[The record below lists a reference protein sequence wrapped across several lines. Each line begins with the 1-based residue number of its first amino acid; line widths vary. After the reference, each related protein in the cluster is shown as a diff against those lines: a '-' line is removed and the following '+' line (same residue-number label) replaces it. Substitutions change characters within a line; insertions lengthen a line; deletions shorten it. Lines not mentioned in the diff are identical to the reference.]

1 MDKLVLS
8 FNDVPLILVIFQCLL
23 FSILLLTV
31 NIGKRIANFFLAG
44 FLLSLGFD
52 ALDTLLYW
60 SPSIK
65 QVYFPEAVDIFY
77 YLKFGVYVSAPM
89 LFLYVKA
96 VIHKDFFLS
105 KKDLLHFIPLSLFM
119 VFLCLLFTEL
129 TPEERKI
136 SVTQYGFLFNTTA
149 FQFHLWVKNILYVGY
164 GGLCFYLLH
173 QYTEELKQ
181 QFSNI
186 DTIDMF
192 WLRMLIGGFL
202 LIWLWVFIPYLFT
215 LFNASQW
222 TSNIIGIVG
231 NIFNFIFVN
240 ALVLYSVAN
249 SKFGRRSLGNNPNDE
264 TKHIEKMDFL
274 VIDQINAVMNNEQ
287 LFLNPELTLDQ
298 LAEKSGISPR
308 KISSAINRSYNQN
321 FFDYTNSFRVKRAAQ
336 LMSSD
341 NSNLSTLDLV
351 KNSGFNSKST
361 FYRAFR
367 KALNMTPSEYIEKHI
382 KG

>member
-23 FSILLLTV
+23 FSVLLLII
-31 NIGKRIANFFLAG
+31 NIGKRTANIFLAG

-65 QVYFPEAVDIFY
+65 QVYFPDSVNIFY
-77 YLKFGVYVSAPM
+77 YLKFGVYVSSPM

-96 VIHKDFFLS
+96 VIHKDVFLS
-105 KKDLLHFIPLSLFM
+105 RKDLLHFIPITLFI
-119 VFLCLLFTEL
+119 VFIAMFFTEL
-129 TPEERKI
+129 EPEERKI
-136 SVTQYGFLFNTTA
+136 SLTQYGFLFNTAA

-164 GGLCFYLLH
+164 GGLCFYILH

-186 DTIDMF
+186 DSIDMF

-222 TSNIIGIVG
+222 TSNIIGIIG

-249 SKFGRRSLGNNPNDE
+249 SKFGRRALNKNPADE
-264 TKHIEKMDFL
+264 IKHIEKMDFL
-274 VIDQINAVMNNEQ
+274 VIEKINEVMNGER

-298 LAEKSGISPR
+298 LAERSNISSR

-321 FFDYTNSFRVKRAAQ
+321 FFDYTNSFRVKMAAQ
-336 LMSSD
+336 LMCSD
-341 NSNLSTLDLV
+341 NANISTLDLL
-351 KNSGFNSKST
+351 KHSGFNSKST

-367 KALNMTPSEYIEKHI
+367 KSLNMTPSEYIK
-382 KG
+382 KSKS